1 MSRAGDFFKRLFSGA
16 KQGEANPL
24 SNPFL
29 RPASEPTSI
38 SAFLQPSRGALRT
51 GGTGT
56 GAKWDFGLSANGV
69 SPLLDNYLLRQNS
82 RSAIHDSVEYR
93 AMVTRLADSVVDR
106 GLRLV
111 PEPASAML
119 GLTEDEA
126 AEWGEGVSDRF
137 HAWARQKSVD
147 VAGNMNLYQLQRFA
161 NVSQTRDG
169 EYFARLYYGAQDGL
183 VNPLQIGFVDPND
196 IQGTAGLTSTIGFNH
211 YLDSGIERDQYG
223 REVAYHFYSW
233 TGKDYVPQRIPATT
247 PNGMPLVL
255 HGFRAEYAN
264 QVRGFPEFSHCLQE
278 FENLTDFKSAHIKKA
293 INQSQ
298 LVLSIEAGDNGPS
311 DNVFEAITQAKTGP
325 SSSNVSPTASVVDTG
340 TQFSYQVIEEAASGT
355 PGSTVVYGLDSGEKL
370 RPFVNTAPADGFDA
384 FVDSFAAYLSASNS
398 IPIEVVLMRFNASYS
413 ASRASLMLFWRVAQ
427 IWRDEQA
434 ADLLDTVYTAWLWG
448 EIAAGRVMARG
459 FSDPALRAAWT
470 QCAWSGVPMPN
481 IDPAKTA
488 KADEIYVKLGAQSL
502 DAVAQ
507 NFSGSRYKQNRAKLE
522 RQYDGHP
529 IPPWEKVGQAPAP
542 VQLAEPSRASVT
554 RDTEDQDDEQKQ
566 EEENDNGKSR
576 RDSMR

>member
-1 MSRAGDFFKRLFSGA
+1 VVGLSKVGNFFKRLFSSAG
-16 KQGEANPL
+16 QGEANPL
-24 SNPFL
+24 ANPYL
-29 RPASEPTSI
+29 ALPGSGSASYGASLTTSR
-38 SAFLQPSRGALRT
+38 SALRS
-51 GGTGT
+51 GGVGT

-93 AMVTRLADSVVDR
+93 AMVTRLADSVIDR

-111 PEPASAML
+111 PEPAAAIL
-119 GLTEDEA
+119 GLTEDQA
-126 AEWGEGVSDRF
+126 VDWSEGVSDRF
-137 HAWARQKSVD
+137 HAWARQKTVD
-147 VAGNMNLYQLQRFA
+147 VSGNMNLYQLQRLA
-161 NVSQTRDG
+161 HMSQVRDG
-169 EYFARLYYGAQDGL
+169 EYFARLYYDAQSGL
-183 VNPLQIGFVDPND
+183 LNPLQIGFIDPND
-196 IQGTAGLTSTIGFNH
+196 IQGTAGLTSTVGFNH

-223 REVAYHFYSW
+223 REIAYHYYQW
-233 TGKDYVPQRIPATT
+233 TGKDYVPKRIPATA
-247 PNGMPLVL
+247 PNGLPLVI
-255 HGFRAEYAN
+255 HGYRAEYAN

-325 SSSNVSPTASVVDTG
+325 SSSVSPTASVVDTG
-340 TQFSYQVIEEAASGT
+340 SQFSYQVIEEAASGT

-370 RPFVNTAPADGFDA
+370 KPFANTAPADNFDG
-384 FVDSFAAYLSASNS
+384 FVDAFAAYLSASNS
-398 IPIEVVLMRFNASYS
+398 IPIEVVLMRFNSNYS

-434 ADLLDTVYTAWLWG
+434 ADFLDAVYSSWLWG
-448 EIAAGRVMARG
+448 EIAAGRVIARG
-459 FSDPALRAAWT
+459 FSDPMLRSAWT

-488 KADEIYVKLGAQSL
+488 KADELYVKLGAQSL

-507 NFSGSRYKQNRAKLE
+507 NFSGSRYKQNVARLA
-522 RQYDGHP
+522 RQYESHP
-529 IPPWEKVGQAPAP
+529 IPPWEKTAQATPAP
-542 VQLAEPSRASVT
+542 VQASPASTRAPGSV
-554 RDTEDQDDEQKQ
+554 EDEQDDTSD
-566 EEENDNGKSR
+566 ENDVQNEG
-576 RDSMR
+576 DN